1 MKRLPILFGKIK
13 VKVGKDFKIID
24 KAVWTEGDTI
34 YQSHGKT
41 FKATAFII
49 EIITGYVIG
58 KTNY

>member
-1 MKRLPILFGKIK
+1 MKRLPILFGRIK

-41 FKATAFII
+41 LKEPAY
-49 EIITGYVIG
+49 ITEVINYKVLG

>member
-41 FKATAFII
+41 FKETAFII